1 MALFS
6 VLCSSKQPLSAG
18 FFLEKVVRYTN
29 NSHHPLH
36 ELGSCEMSHCTY
48 STLMDLDGSG
58 LPTKIGCA
66 CRQPVLNDWGSYLRF
81 MGFITTCGFKLL
93 YPQLPTFQPPCSA
106 HARIQPGRTSFPY
119 TYMHDWQ
126 GFSFGSTAACQP
138 TIPQHIDYVNRVFH
152 KNAKT
157 S

>member
-18 FFLEKVVRYTN
+18 IFLEKVVRYTN
-29 NSHHPLH
+29 NPHHPLH
-36 ELGSCEMSHCTY
+36 ELGSCEMSHCTS

-93 YPQLPTFQPPCSA
+93 YHNSPLFSHHAARTHAFSLEEQASHIHICMIGKAFLLEALLPVNLQSFN
-106 HARIQPGRTSFPY
+106 TSI
-119 TYMHDWQ
+119 M
-126 GFSFGSTAACQP
+126 
-138 TIPQHIDYVNRVFH
+138 
-152 KNAKT
+152 
-157 S
+157 